1 MSDTYPTLDFQCG
14 DTAALVT
21 YLYDECE
28 PVERGVIA
36 AHIASCPAC
45 AAEIASLGATRTQLA
60 AWTPPSPHLGFQIT
74 ETGQG
79 EGDERGKT
87 AKVLRPARWWSQ
99 PLPAWAQAA
108 AAVAIFTSGVAIGVG
123 QQRPAPV
130 TAIPVAATTST
141 AAPVVPAPATTT
153 APVTAPA
160 PASTASVTPR
170 DLEQLERR
178 LRGEM
183 AQLRTV
189 STTASA
195 AGATADD
202 EVLRQVRALIAESE
216 QRQRSEVALRTA
228 KLAMDLEVQR
238 RADLADVQ
246 QTVGQIQ
253 AQTGRAFQDQNQML
267 RTLVNFRGTGGR

>member
-1 MSDTYPTLDFQCG
+1 VS
-14 DTAALVT
+14 AK
-21 YLYDECE
+21 
-28 PVERGVIA
+28 
-36 AHIASCPAC
+36 
-45 AAEIASLGATRTQLA
+45 
-60 AWTPPSPHLGFQIT
+60 PS
-74 ETGQG
+74 
-79 EGDERGKT
+79 
-87 AKVLRPARWWSQ
+87 
-99 PLPAWAQAA
+99 
-108 AAVAIFTSGVAIGVG
+108 
-123 QQRPAPV
+123 
-130 TAIPVAATTST
+130 
-141 AAPVVPAPATTT
+141 
-153 APVTAPA
+153 
-160 PASTASVTPR
+160 ASTASVTPR